1 MQSSATIAPSS
12 TPSTPLRSKSASPH
26 PHAHD
31 ANFTGSDPLDL
42 TDEDHDFVF
51 ERFKGYT
58 LSERRSSTRQ
68 WVWKF
73 GFDISKAGNSATW
86 VCGFCVKKRDLRPS
100 HYDARNLSNV
110 ELHLSSFHNVR
121 NASAKR
127 TVPNTLKR
135 PHDMADQ
142 MSVVSFFGLDV
153 NDANQQAMA
162 NRLVASFNKE
172 EFQRKMVKWMVSA
185 NLPFRTAQHPFL
197 REVLEYL
204 SPSVG
209 IQRAHISD
217 KSVRAIAFREYE
229 KNKGLVAKTLQESPG
244 QVHLA
249 FDGWTS
255 TNGLSLYG
263 VSAVYR
269 DRQAQPHKIVL
280 GLPEM
285 DGRHTGKNIAAAVL
299 EVISSYDIEKKIGYF
314 TVDNASNNDTA
325 LAEIGDALGFHWPE
339 RRVRCLG
346 HVINLVVK
354 ALLFGQDYES
364 FERDVNDGLLTVQ
377 REHEQWRKRGPIGK
391 LHNFCQEVNRSDLWT
406 RKLISA
412 QEHRIREAA
421 EDSGFK
427 AHKPVKV
434 VTDNATRWLSQF
446 YMMQRALRLKPFYDT
461 FIFEARAHFDSENRT
476 RCGNLR
482 KGVREPYFLQEGNR
496 LEESDWEAIQAL
508 HDILLNFELVIKS
521 LQGDSQSREKQ
532 RSLGEEAIDQI
543 HGASWEIL
551 DAYEFLLDGLETAKG
566 IVAGLPEG
574 DHLVVNVNNAWKKLD
589 SYYAKA
595 GESPLIYAAAV
606 LNPGKRWDAF
616 DGWYEDHPNWID
628 AARQQVYR
636 LWREQYKDLPIDA
649 EDVLEPPRKA
659 LRLSTNKFTNFKKQR
674 RDVSGQ
680 TSASLSPCASPAAT
694 EPDEFELWEH
704 DHAAGDKHVED
715 PRLYWHKRRQKY
727 PRLSRMAL
735 DLHTVLPMSAEVE
748 RLFSVTGHMVV
759 PLRNRLHADTLSLCQ
774 TIRSWYHA
782 GVIQD
787 LDPMLKWTGNMIPD
801 VEESED

>member
-263 VSAVYR
+263 VSAVGISR
-269 DRQAQPHKIVL
+269 P
-280 GLPEM
+280 
-285 DGRHTGKNIAAAVL
+285 TGTTPQNCA
-299 EVISSYDIEKKIGYF
+299 
-314 TVDNASNNDTA
+314 
-325 LAEIGDALGFHWPE
+325 W
-339 RRVRCLG
+339 
-346 HVINLVVK
+346 
-354 ALLFGQDYES
+354 
-364 FERDVNDGLLTVQ
+364 
-377 REHEQWRKRGPIGK
+377 
-391 LHNFCQEVNRSDLWT
+391 
-406 RKLISA
+406 SA
-412 QEHRIREAA
+412 
-421 EDSGFK
+421 
-427 AHKPVKV
+427 
-434 VTDNATRWLSQF
+434 
-446 YMMQRALRLKPFYDT
+446 
-461 FIFEARAHFDSENRT
+461 
-476 RCGNLR
+476 
-482 KGVREPYFLQEGNR
+482 
-496 LEESDWEAIQAL
+496 
-508 HDILLNFELVIKS
+508 
-521 LQGDSQSREKQ
+521 
-532 RSLGEEAIDQI
+532 
-543 HGASWEIL
+543 
-551 DAYEFLLDGLETAKG
+551 
-566 IVAGLPEG
+566 
-574 DHLVVNVNNAWKKLD
+574 
-589 SYYAKA
+589 
-595 GESPLIYAAAV
+595 
-606 LNPGKRWDAF
+606 
-616 DGWYEDHPNWID
+616 
-628 AARQQVYR
+628 
-636 LWREQYKDLPIDA
+636 
-649 EDVLEPPRKA
+649 
-659 LRLSTNKFTNFKKQR
+659 
-674 RDVSGQ
+674 
-680 TSASLSPCASPAAT
+680 
-694 EPDEFELWEH
+694 
-704 DHAAGDKHVED
+704 
-715 PRLYWHKRRQKY
+715 
-727 PRLSRMAL
+727 
-735 DLHTVLPMSAEVE
+735 
-748 RLFSVTGHMVV
+748 
-759 PLRNRLHADTLSLCQ
+759 
-774 TIRSWYHA
+774 
-782 GVIQD
+782 
-787 LDPMLKWTGNMIPD
+787 
-801 VEESED
+801 

>member
-263 VSAVYR
+263 VSAV
-269 DRQAQPHKIVL
+269 
-280 GLPEM
+280 
-285 DGRHTGKNIAAAVL
+285 
-299 EVISSYDIEKKIGYF
+299 VISSYDIEKKIGYF

-421 EDSGFK
+421 EDSGLK

-461 FIFEARAHFDSENRT
+461 FIFEARAHFNSENRT

-589 SYYAKA
+589 SYYAKV

-674 RDVSGQ
+674 RD
-680 TSASLSPCASPAAT
+680 
-694 EPDEFELWEH
+694 FELWEH